1 MAETCSIRSLAVG
14 EPIAG
19 TAVEHT
25 AVWIVLE
32 QRGAWPAKAVRD
44 GDLPDAVKQRLGQW
58 EQAIPGSRVQLARR
72 SGRCEGP
79 LRLWLAVS
87 DPGRSRVAELVLGSE
102 QEVLTIDAPSV
113 IAALRRGEAIEGATE
128 PAEPLVLVCTNGRR
142 DVCCSVH
149 GVPVLRALEAEPGL
163 QAWHT
168 THLGGHRFA
177 ATLLVLPQGLCYGRV
192 TPLEVPALAEELR
205 QGRVGRLDRL
215 RGRTALARAEQ
226 AAEVLWR
233 ERAGNDDAGAL
244 VGAEH
249 VAGDDGVVTV
259 TLRDREG
266 GTHEVQ
272 VRWRDLGVVE
282 PPSCG
287 KAPEPVGGWVAAQ

>member
-1 MAETCSIRSLAVG
+1 MAETCSTRSLAVG

-19 TAVEHT
+19 TAVERT

-58 EQAIPGSRVQLARR
+58 ERALPGSRVQLARR

-87 DPGRSRVAELVLGSE
+87 DPGRARVAELVLGSVD
-102 QEVLTIDAPSV
+102 EVLAIDALSM
-113 IAALRRGEAIEGATE
+113 IAALRRGEAIEGASE
-128 PAEPLVLVCTNGRR
+128 PTEPLVLVCTNGRR

-149 GVPVLRALEAEPGL
+149 GVPVLRALELEPGL

-192 TPLEVPALAEELR
+192 TPHEVPALAEELR

-215 RGRTALARAEQ
+215 RGRTALTRAEQ

-233 ERAGNDDAGAL
+233 QRAGNDDAGAL
-244 VGAEH
+244 VGAEQ
-249 VAGDDGVVTV
+249 VEGEDGVVTV

-266 GTHEVQ
+266 GMHQ
-272 VRWRDLGVVE
+272 VRLRWRDLGVVE

-287 KAPEPVGGWVAAQ
+287 KAPEPVGGWVAAE